1 MTRRIVQTLIAS
13 TALAILPLSQACA
26 GDTTDGESDIVNN
39 QVTFSDSISHVNID
53 IGNMWGDYS
62 AQSVAGGNSLDV
74 TTMQDTSVTN
84 NQYTQ
89 AGSIAADLN
98 ANARQVSGDVDL
110 SAQAFCNNASISTD
124 PTSTQ
129 VYSSQECHASDPSTA
144 VNATVADVAGNVSVS
159 GSSIGNSFEED
170 TNAPNAP
177 VQNYQLNDSNL
188 AATVNSSVWN
198 VKGSVNIQGAAIGNS
213 AQIIHYNT
221 GN

>member
-1 MTRRIVQTLIAS
+1 MTRTAQILIAT
-13 TALAILPLSQACA
+13 TALATLPLSQACA
-26 GDTTDGESDIVNN
+26 EGSTDDGSNIVNN
-39 QVTFSDSISHVNID
+39 QVTFSDSISHVNVD

-62 AQSVAGGNSLDV
+62 ASSVAGGNSLDV

-84 NQYTQ
+84 HQYTQ
-89 AGSIAADLN
+89 AGAIAADLN

-110 SAQAFCNNASISTD
+110 SAQAFCNSASISTD

-129 VYSSQECHASDPSTA
+129 VYSAQECHASDPSTA
-144 VNATVADVAGNVSVS
+144 LNATVQDVGGNVNISA
-159 GSSIGNSFEED
+159 SSIGNSFEED
-170 TNAPNAP
+170 TNAPQAP

-198 VKGSVNIQGAAIGNS
+198 VKGSVNVQGAAIGNS
-213 AQIIHYNT
+213 AEIIHYNT

>member
-1 MTRRIVQTLIAS
+1 M
-13 TALAILPLSQACA
+13 
-26 GDTTDGESDIVNN
+26 
-39 QVTFSDSISHVNID
+39 NID

-84 NQYTQ
+84 TQYTQ

-129 VYSSQECHASDPSTA
+129 VYSSQECHASDPSTL
-144 VNATVADVAGNVSVS
+144 VNATVQDVGGNVNISA
-159 GSSIGNSFEED
+159 SSIGNSFEED

-198 VKGSVNIQGAAIGNS
+198 VKGSVSVAGAAIGNS

>member
-1 MTRRIVQTLIAS
+1 MTRIAQILIAT

-26 GDTTDGESDIVNN
+26 EGSTDGGSNIVNN
-39 QVTFSDSISHVNID
+39 QVTFSDSISHVNVD

-62 AQSVAGGNSLDV
+62 ASSVAGGNSLDV

-84 NQYTQ
+84 HQYTQ
-89 AGSIAADLN
+89 AGAIAADLN

-110 SAQAFCNNASISTD
+110 SAQAFCNSASISTD

-129 VYSSQECHASDPSTA
+129 VHSAQECHASDPSTA
-144 VNATVADVAGNVSVS
+144 LNATVQDVGGNVNISA
-159 GSSIGNSFEED
+159 SSIGNSFEED
-170 TNAPNAP
+170 TNAPQAP

-198 VKGSVNIQGAAIGNS
+198 VKGSVSVQGAAIGNS
-213 AQIIHYNT
+213 AEIIHYNT